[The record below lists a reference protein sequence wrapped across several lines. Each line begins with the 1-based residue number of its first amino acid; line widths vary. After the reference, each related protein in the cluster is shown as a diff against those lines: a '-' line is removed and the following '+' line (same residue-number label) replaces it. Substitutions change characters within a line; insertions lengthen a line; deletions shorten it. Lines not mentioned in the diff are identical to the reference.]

1 MYLLQNNTKQKILGF
16 QNTRLILSW
25 ANFLS
30 MGKFLKPQILG
41 WKLGWELQA
50 PNQELFVAEQV
61 SWNRGTS
68 INTLNDKQKKS
79 AAVKNLSEKRSC
91 QKYIS
96 NENLTHRCTQTRLF
110 FQNQG
115 TFCLFSKK
123 TGEVFPSFL
132 LFARLS

>member
-50 PNQELFVAEQV
+50 PNQKLFVAEQV

-79 AAVKNLSEKRSC
+79 AAVKNLSKKRSC

-110 FQNQG
+110 FKTRALFVYFQKRQG
-115 TFCLFSKK
+115 RSSP
-123 TGEVFPSFL
+123 PSCYL
-132 LFARLS
+132 HA